1 MTTQERIRIE
11 LTSEQSKLIKET
23 SGHDIGA
30 LEFDAKELEK
40 RIAPF
45 CASGTHLPTGT

>member
-1 MTTQERIRIE
+1 MTTQDRIRIE
-11 LTSEQSKLIKET
+11 LTPEQSKLIKAT

-30 LEFDAKELEK
+30 LEFEAKELEQ
-40 RIAPF
+40 RVAPF